1 MNKPVYLSMSILHIS
16 KISMYEFWYDY
27 IKRKYQ
33 QNAKLCYM
41 DTDSLIIHI
50 KTEDFYNDI
59 ANNVQKWFDASN
71 DSEDD
76 KRPLLT
82 GKNKKVIGLFKD
94 ELEGKI
100 MKEFIA
106 LRAKTYAYL
115 MNDDSVKK
123 KAKGTKKCVIKR
135 DYKDCLFKNKMILKS
150 QQRFK
155 IDYHNVYTEQINKT
169 ALSSND
175 DKRLQT
181 FDKITTY
188 PYGKKRIQS
197 MQK

>member
-1 MNKPVYLSMSILHIS
+1 
-16 KISMYEFWYDY
+16 
-27 IKRKYQ
+27 
-33 QNAKLCYM
+33 
-41 DTDSLIIHI
+41 
-50 KTEDFYNDI
+50 
-59 ANNVQKWFDASN
+59 
-71 DSEDD
+71 
-76 KRPLLT
+76 
-82 GKNKKVIGLFKD
+82 
-94 ELEGKI
+94 
-100 MKEFIA
+100 
-106 LRAKTYAYL
+106 

-181 FDKITTY
+181 FDTITTY
-188 PYGKKRIQS
+188 PYGKNAFKVCKSEILS
-197 MQK
+197 KCK